1 VTGGGP
7 APGGVLVVDKPAGP
21 TSHDVVA
28 RVRRLAGTRR
38 VGHAG
43 TLDPM
48 ATGVLVLGLDWSTRL
63 LTFLSGHD
71 KSYAAT
77 IRFGVTTVTDDAEG
91 EVVATHDPRGLT
103 DDAVA
108 EAAARLTGDV
118 DQVPSAVSAVKVE
131 GRRAYARV
139 RDGEDV
145 ELPSRRVRVD
155 RFAVG
160 PLRCGG
166 DDASGH
172 DVPWCEVDV
181 EVDVSAGTYVR
192 ALARDL
198 GAALGTG
205 AHLTALRRT
214 RSGPFTADEAL
225 ALDGPDGPV
234 APAELLAR
242 VLPPAVAA
250 RRFLPEVVVGDDVAR
265 AIAHGRRL
273 PARGTGRPEL
283 AVLDDR
289 GRLVAVV
296 DDSGPALRTLAV
308 VPAA

>member
-1 VTGGGP
+1 MTDGP

-77 IRFGVTTVTDDAEG
+77 VRFGATTVTDDAEG
-91 EVVATHDPRGLT
+91 EVVARQDARGLT
-103 DDAVA
+103 DGAVA
-108 EAAARLTGDV
+108 EAAARLTGDIE
-118 DQVPSAVSAVKVE
+118 QVPSAVSAVKVE

-139 RDGEDV
+139 RAGEEV
-145 ELPSRRVRVD
+145 ELQPRWVRVD

-160 PLRCGG
+160 PLRWGG
-166 DDASGH
+166 GFDD
-172 DVPWCEVDV
+172 PWCEADI

-205 AHLTALRRT
+205 AHLTALRR
-214 RSGPFTADEAL
+214 RSSGPFTADQAV
-225 ALDGPDGPV
+225 ALDGPDGPLTS
-234 APAELLAR
+234 AALLAR
-242 VLPPAVAA
+242 VLAPAAAA

-265 AIAHGRRL
+265 AISHGKRL
-273 PARGTGRPEL
+273 PARGTGRPEV

-289 GRLVAVV
+289 GRLVAVI

-308 VPAA
+308 VPTP

>member
-1 VTGGGP
+1 MTEGP
-7 APGGVLVVDKPAGP
+7 APGGVLVIDKPAGP

-43 TLDPM
+43 TLDPL

-63 LTFLSGHD
+63 LTFLSGHG
-71 KSYAAT
+71 KSYTAT
-77 IRFGVTTVTDDAEG
+77 VRFGVSTVTDDSEG
-91 EVVATHDPRGLT
+91 EVLDTRDPRGLT
-103 DDAVA
+103 DAGVA

-118 DQVPSAVSAVKVE
+118 EQVPSAVSAVKVD

-139 RDGEDV
+139 RAGEDV

-155 RFAVG
+155 RFTVG
-160 PLRCGG
+160 PLRCGPPDPTDG
-166 DDASGH
+166 
-172 DVPWCEVDV
+172 VPWCEADI

-214 RSGPFTADEAL
+214 RSGPFTVAEAL
-225 ALDGPDGPV
+225 ALDGPDGAV
-234 APAELLAR
+234 DPAQLLAR
-242 VLPPAVAA
+242 VLPPAAA
-250 RRFLPEVVVGDDVAR
+250 AGRFLPEVVVGDDVAR
-265 AIAHGRRL
+265 AISHGKRL
-273 PARGTGRPEL
+273 PARGTGLPEV

-289 GRLVAVV
+289 GRLVAVI

-308 VPAA
+308 APVP

>member
-1 VTGGGP
+1 MTDGP

-21 TSHDVVA
+21 TSHDIVA

-71 KSYAAT
+71 KSYTAT
-77 IRFGVTTVTDDAEG
+77 VRFGVATVTDDAEG
-91 EVVATHDPRGLT
+91 EVLDTRDPRGLT
-103 DDAVA
+103 DDDV
-108 EAAARLTGDV
+108 AAAAACLTGDV
-118 DQVPSAVSAVKVE
+118 DQVPSAVSAVKVD
-131 GRRAYARV
+131 GRRAHARV
-139 RDGEDV
+139 RAGEDV
-145 ELPSRRVRVD
+145 ELPPRRVRVD

-160 PLRCGG
+160 PLRWGPPDPADG
-166 DDASGH
+166 
-172 DVPWCEVDV
+172 VPRCEADI

-214 RSGPFTADEAL
+214 RSGPFAATEAL
-225 ALDGPDGPV
+225 ALGGPEASV
-234 APAELLAR
+234 TSAELLAR
-242 VLPPAVAA
+242 VLPPAAAA

-273 PARGTGRPEL
+273 PARGTGRSEV

-296 DDSGPALRTLAV
+296 DDSGPTLRALAV
-308 VPAA
+308 VPVG

>member
-1 VTGGGP
+1 MTGGP
-7 APGGVLVVDKPAGP
+7 ALGGILVVDKPAGP

-28 RVRRLAGTRR
+28 RVRRLADTRR

-71 KSYAAT
+71 KSYSAT
-77 IRFGVTTVTDDAEG
+77 VRFGITTVTDDAEG
-91 EVVATHDPRGLT
+91 DVVDVHDPRGLT
-103 DDAVA
+103 DEGVA
-108 EAAARLTGDV
+108 GAAAALTGDV
-118 DQVPSAVSAVKVE
+118 EQIPAAVSAVKVA
-131 GRRAYARV
+131 GQRAYDRV
-139 RDGEDV
+139 RAGEDV
-145 ELPSRRVRVD
+145 ELPPRRVRVD

-160 PLRCGG
+160 PLRWGQ
-166 DDASGH
+166 DPSGTR
-172 DVPWCEVDV
+172 CEADV

-205 AHLTALRRT
+205 AHVTALRRT
-214 RSGPFTADEAL
+214 RSGPFTVEEAL
-225 ALDGPDGPV
+225 TLDGPGEPLD
-234 APAELLAR
+234 PAGLLNR
-242 VLPPAVAA
+242 VLPPAAAA

-265 AIAHGRRL
+265 AIAHGKRL
-273 PARGTGRPEL
+273 PARGTGRPEV

-289 GRLVAVV
+289 GRLVAIA

-308 VPAA
+308 VPVG

>member
-1 VTGGGP
+1 VTGSP

-21 TSHDVVA
+21 TSHDIVA

-77 IRFGVTTVTDDAEG
+77 IRFGITTVTDDAEG
-91 EVVATHDPRGLT
+91 EVVATHDPQGLT
-103 DDAVA
+103 DEEVA
-108 EAAARLTGDV
+108 EAAARLTGEV
-118 DQVPSAVSAVKVE
+118 EQVPSAVSAVKVE
-131 GRRAYARV
+131 GQRAYARV
-139 RDGEDV
+139 RAGEDV

-160 PLRCGG
+160 PLRRGA
-166 DDASGH
+166 DRVSGH
-172 DVPWCEVDV
+172 DVPWCEADV

-205 AHLTALRRT
+205 AHLAALRRN
-214 RSGPFTADEAL
+214 RSGPFTAGEAL
-225 ALDGPDGPV
+225 VLDGPDGPV
-234 APAELLAR
+234 TSAGLLAR
-242 VLPPAVAA
+242 VLPPVAAA

-265 AIAHGRRL
+265 AISHGKRL
-273 PARGTGRPEL
+273 PARGTGRAEV

-296 DDSGPALRTLAV
+296 DDSGPALRILAV
-308 VPAA
+308 APMP